1 MRYSEIDLQCEDI
14 MWFGVD
20 LNGKIFACVSGGI
33 GCVPEF
39 VCRSREE
46 SEVLLAYFTE
56 TLPVSTE
63 GNRIGSQQSTSL
75 IEDCLI
81 LSSKGLYC
89 FDVDTRETYGD
100 FYRKVSYPSKELL
113 TSDLPGYI
121 KDILSDHIVSVDVS
135 TVDKL
140 TVPHA
145 Y

>member
-1 MRYSEIDLQCEDI
+1 MSPNL
-14 MWFGVD
+14 
-20 LNGKIFACVSGGI
+20 FAAAEKKAKPC
-33 GCVPEF
+33 
-39 VCRSREE
+39 
-46 SEVLLAYFTE
+46 LHYFTE

-63 GNRIGSQQSTSL
+63 GNHTGSQPSTSL

-113 TSDLPGYI
+113 ISDLPGYI